1 MTQQKQK
8 YPGFDITFPA
18 GRFVL
23 GSLTELQTK
32 DNNGRDRKNPTLFV
46 AVAIDKRDP
55 SIDGIIGNII
65 GYARHTYQFV
75 PGGQQVQQRLERP
88 NFAAKSG
95 FAWKIK
101 DGDHDPKWSQRE
113 GCPGHWIFCFGTSYA
128 PARCNDTNFQQIDPK
143 VIGLG
148 DWVQVQSTVN
158 VNAEVGDTAGLYL
171 NPNHVMF
178 LGTGQ
183 RIIPT
188 GQSAEQAF
196 GGRVAQ
202 LPPGAVVQ
210 QPAQQAYGGGQQQGG
225 YAPQQPAQQAYG
237 GGQQQGGYAPQGQA
251 QQAYGGGQQ
260 QGGYAP
266 QGQAQQAY
274 GGGQQQGGYVPS
286 PGAQNVM
293 AAVQG
298 QSAPYPSQPTYAA
311 PNGAPGQG
319 APAGAGPAQAYPG
332 AASAAHGGQQAIAY
346 PSNGGYAPNGAP
358 AAQQQPAYGQTT
370 QYGGTPAGQA
380 GGAPGYQAPPN
391 VQPNYNFVNGPQR

>member
-1 MTQQKQK
+1 MSQQKQK

-32 DNNGRDRKNPTLFV
+32 DNNGRDRKNPTLFI

-75 PGGQQVQQRLERP
+75 PGGQQVQQRLAHP

-101 DGDHDPKWSQRE
+101 DGDHDPKWAARE

-128 PARCNDTNFQQIDPK
+128 PARCNDTNFQQIDPH

-158 VNAEVGDTAGLYL
+158 VNAEVGDTAGIYL

-202 LPPGAVVQ
+202 LPPGAIAQ
-210 QPAQQAYGGGQQQGG
+210 QPA
-225 YAPQQPAQQAYG
+225 
-237 GGQQQGGYAPQGQA
+237 QGGYAPQGQA
-251 QQAYGGGQQ
+251 QQGYGGQPA

-266 QGQAQQAY
+266 QGQAQQGY
-274 GGGQQQGGYVPS
+274 GGQPAQGGYAP
-286 PGAQNVM
+286 
-293 AAVQG
+293 QG
-298 QSAPYPSQPTYAA
+298 QAQQGYAA
-311 PNGAPGQG
+311 PNGAYGQG
-319 APAGAGPAQAYPG
+319 APAGAAPAQAYPG
-332 AASAAHGGQQAIAY
+332 AGSAGHGGQQATAYPSSPQGAPGNFQGGSYGSNPGAMTAGQPQTSNGSGPSGYAPTPPGTAY
-346 PSNGGYAPNGAP
+346 PSNG
-358 AAQQQPAYGQTT
+358 QPA
-370 QYGGTPAGQA
+370 
-380 GGAPGYQAPPN
+380 YQAPPGL
-391 VQPNYNFVNGPQR
+391 QPNHNFVNGPQR